1 MGKKGIFEYIN
12 IQKQKKTAR
21 NGNEYIRYIVVSDKG
36 KEELKKIA
44 PDLRQAGF
52 HWNRLNPNDFF
63 VFKNEFDKPETQEKI
78 YAALNKINEKLKEE
92 GGQEGDYEAVVE
104 EVKKTM
110 EDIKASA
117 IPLKKKDEL
126 DKKLESIVNG
136 LTNENTA
143 SEYFNRIIDFS
154 SNFHKYST
162 QNIILILAQKP
173 DATHVASKSAWR
185 DKFNRRVVDERD
197 AITINCGNKMYED
210 PPGSGKYKEYKL
222 WQQNDDKQYQAKVNQ
237 GIIRPDPRREAAIKK
252 RNKIHHIEF
261 DACPVYDVSNTEG
274 EPLPELEKSN
284 INFSDNQVENA
295 NILFAIAKKSL
306 EDDGITVTQDPST
319 AGERGWSRGN
329 RINISPDQTGE
340 MAAQVIFGEW
350 AHDLINN
357 PNTEFNR
364 KLHKQL
370 EEKGELTPQQ
380 IAQIKMVIA
389 QTVAATICRYYN
401 VPTSLHPKYMD
412 LLRAQGGLDS
422 KELVE
427 ENTDAIVEIS
437 RYIRKK
443 VEQNKPAIV
452 AQMTTQQSQ
461 QQEPQ

>member
-1 MGKKGIFEYIN
+1 MGRKGIFEYIN
-12 IQKQKKTAR
+12 IQKQNKINKKGVPYVR
-21 NGNEYIRYIVVSDKG
+21 HVVVSDNG
-36 KEELKKIA
+36 KQEISKVA
-44 PDLRQAGF
+44 QDLRQAGF
-52 HWNRLNPNDFF
+52 RWNKLNPHDYFIIDY
-63 VFKNEFDKPETQEKI
+63 EFNKPRVQRRI
-78 YAALNKINEKLKEE
+78 YDALKKINGKLKDE
-92 GGQEGDYEAVVE
+92 GGQESDYDTIIKEVE
-104 EVKKTM
+104 KTM

-117 IPLKKKDEL
+117 LPLKEKDEL
-126 DKKLESIVNG
+126 DKKLENIIKG

-154 SNFHKYST
+154 SKFHSYST

-173 DATHVASKSAWR
+173 DATYVASKKNWKE
-185 DKFNRRVVDERD
+185 KFNRRVVDERD
-197 AITINCGNKMYED
+197 VITINCGNKMYED
-210 PPGSGKYKEYKL
+210 PHGSGKYKEYTQ
-222 WQQNDDKQYQAKVNQ
+222 WQQDDDKQYQAKVNQ
-237 GIIRPDPRREAAIKK
+237 GIIRPNPRRDDEIRK
-252 RNKIHHIEF
+252 RSKIHHLEF
-261 DACPVYDVSNTEG
+261 DECPVYDISNTEG

-284 INFSDNQVENA
+284 IKFGHNQVENA

-350 AHDLINN
+350 AYDLINN
-357 PNTEFNR
+357 PSTEFSR

-380 IAQIKMVIA
+380 VAQIKMVIA
-389 QTVAATICRYYN
+389 QTVAATICGYYS

-412 LLRAQGGLDS
+412 LLRAQGGLNS
-422 KELVE
+422 KDLVE

-443 VEQNKPAIV
+443 VEQNKPEIV
-452 AQMTTQQSQ
+452 TQMTVAS
-461 QQEPQ
+461 PQ